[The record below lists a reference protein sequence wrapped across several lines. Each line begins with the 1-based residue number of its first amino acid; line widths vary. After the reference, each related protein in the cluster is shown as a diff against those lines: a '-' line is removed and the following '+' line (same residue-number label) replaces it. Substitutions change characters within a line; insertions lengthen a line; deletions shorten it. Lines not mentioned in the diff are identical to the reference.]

1 MTDTSVSGVQP
12 GATPPAGTGAAN
24 APVVDVAAISAQ
36 VAEALKA
43 SISQEITGAVK
54 RQTASLAE
62 QLAALKPQ
70 GPAAPSKSDD
80 KQDKADPRDVELTK
94 LRETVAKLAKESEVS
109 FQDARAGIIAKA
121 LADYEAV
128 QGKKITN
135 PGREFGELALR
146 DHVQRMEDRSW
157 IVKHGEDTR
166 TLADFISAFYKDRPE
181 LLASSAR
188 AGTGATGSKGA
199 QPPASDM
206 PKSKAEV
213 RWTITKDA
221 ITGATKRTPRGLA
234 YVNAFKSQF
243 PEVWASLPDGD
254 L

>member
-1 MTDTSVSGVQP
+1 MSVENPTGGAPTP
-12 GATPPAGTGAAN
+12 GPSAGDGAPAN
-24 APVVDVAAISAQ
+24 APSMTIEELSAK
-36 VAEALKA
+36 VAEALLPRL
-43 SISQEITGAVK
+43 STEITGATK
-54 RQTASLAE
+54 RHAASLRE
-62 QLAALKPQ
+62 EFLGLLK
-70 GPAAPSKSDD
+70 GNADAPKTGD
-80 KQDKADPRDVELTK
+80 KDKADPRDVELTK

-157 IVKHGEDTR
+157 IVKRGEDTR